1 MLKKIIKS
9 FLKYEMELKYM
20 VDKKIRSNIFIVAV
34 LEKKVIMVEKFSKL
48 KRDMSPQKEIIP
60 VPGQS
65 K

>member
-1 MLKKIIKS
+1 
-9 FLKYEMELKYM
+9 MELKYM